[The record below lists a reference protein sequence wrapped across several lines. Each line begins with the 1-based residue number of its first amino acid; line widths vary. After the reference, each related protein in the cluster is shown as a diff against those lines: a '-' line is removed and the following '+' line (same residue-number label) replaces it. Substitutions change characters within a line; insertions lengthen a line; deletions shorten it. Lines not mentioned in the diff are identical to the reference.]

1 MDILAGPRVL
11 FFWSSFRYGS
21 NFVRRTWDAP
31 APEILLGLAQVY
43 DPNGRASQLIHLK
56 MIDFCIETQ
65 SQFIH
70 LKMPMIYLCIEIQ
83 LVTVA
88 P

>member
-1 MDILAGPRVL
+1 MAGL
-11 FFWSSFRYGS
+11 
-21 NFVRRTWDAP
+21 
-31 APEILLGLAQVY
+31 ILLLQALMMSSLTRGRENSVRVAVHGHTRWTEGAFY

-65 SQFIH
+65 SQLIH